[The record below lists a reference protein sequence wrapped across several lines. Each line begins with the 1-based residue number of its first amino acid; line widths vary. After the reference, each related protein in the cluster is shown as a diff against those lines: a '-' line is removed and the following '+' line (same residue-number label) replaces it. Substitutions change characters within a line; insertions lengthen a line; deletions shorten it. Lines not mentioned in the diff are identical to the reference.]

1 MCIEFLI
8 NLYGKW
14 QESDKFKENAFIM
27 YHKVMF
33 LKCAVLLRA
42 FNETWKKRYIKF
54 IIVVKIHH
62 MC

>member
-1 MCIEFLI
+1 MANDRKVTSSKRML
-8 NLYGKW
+8 
-14 QESDKFKENAFIM
+14 FIM
-27 YHKVMF
+27 YHEVMF

-42 FNETWKKRYIKF
+42 FNETCKKRYIKF